1 MPRNPDNT
9 LFGYPPRDP
18 VLCPG
23 PCRRLAEPFD
33 GDTCWSCTQ
42 ELKATAAKPLPA
54 NAGRVSA
61 GRKPAGGKSRTHSV
75 SPVYTPVTM
84 GGR

>member
-33 GDTCWSCTQ
+33 GDTCWSCCQ
-42 ELKATAAKPLPA
+42 DLKAAAPAKLP
-54 NAGRVSA
+54 NGA
-61 GRKPAGGKSRTHSV
+61 GRKPRESRLPRSI
-75 SPVYTPVTM
+75 SPVYTPVTT